1 MKKPLRSIVDYL
13 FLTVLVSLAVIL
25 TLYFNGNKFYQ
36 EVIVIGFSVLYI
48 VWGII
53 HHAREKT
60 LQAQIALEYVL
71 FALLGCI
78 IVIGL
83 LK

>member
-13 FLTVLVSLAVIL
+13 ILALLVSIAVIL
-25 TLYFNGNKFYQ
+25 TLYFNGNKIVQ
-36 EVIVIGFSVLYI
+36 EATIVGLSTLYI

-53 HHAREKT
+53 HHLREKT
-60 LQAQIALEYVL
+60 LQARIAIEYVL